1 MNGGSDRPH
10 MGAAKGSG
18 SGSIALNG
26 CDHGLSER
34 KINGTLNDPSAM
46 ENAGEESHRT
56 RRLALSGM
64 MFALALVLSI
74 VENSIPLP
82 LPVPGVKLGL
92 SNIAVMYA
100 MFFLSKGQA
109 YSIAVLKGLFVLVTR
124 GLIAGILSLTGG
136 ILSLTVMLIVM
147 VVFRDRASYTAVS
160 ISGAIAHNTGQFI
173 AVSFIYTGM
182 YLWAYLPVLLVSG
195 VIAGI
200 VTAVLLRFIIPAF
213 ERLRL

>member
-1 MNGGSDRPH
+1 MSKANGGPLAWNGSDRIL
-10 MGAAKGSG
+10 AEKKS
-18 SGSIALNG
+18 NG
-26 CDHGLSER
+26 
-34 KINGTLNDPSAM
+34 ILNDPASLD
-46 ENAGEESHRT
+46 GTRDESRRT
-56 RRLALSGM
+56 RKLVLSGM
-64 MFALALVLSI
+64 IFALALVLSI
-74 VENSIPLP
+74 VENAFPPLP
-82 LPVPGVKLGL
+82 MPVPGVKFGL

-100 MFFLSKGQA
+100 LFFLSRGQA
-109 YSIAVLKGLFVLVTR
+109 YSIAVLKSLFVFMTR
-124 GLIAGILSLTGG
+124 GLIAGILSLSGG
-136 ILSLTVMLIVM
+136 ILSLTVMLLVM
-147 VVFRDRASYTAVS
+147 VLFRDKASYTAIS